1 MYLRTQRL
9 IRTVIKDY
17 MMWDYRGDVDT
28 ILAGDEPTE
37 KSMNERLETAIKRTK
52 LFLANCL
59 EDVEYDIKNK
69 HTD

>member
-1 MYLRTQRL
+1 MYLRTKRL

-28 ILAGDEPTE
+28 LLAGDEPTE
-37 KSMNERLETAIKRTK
+37 KCMDTRLETAIKRTQH
-52 LFLANCL
+52 FLQNCL

-69 HTD
+69 RTY